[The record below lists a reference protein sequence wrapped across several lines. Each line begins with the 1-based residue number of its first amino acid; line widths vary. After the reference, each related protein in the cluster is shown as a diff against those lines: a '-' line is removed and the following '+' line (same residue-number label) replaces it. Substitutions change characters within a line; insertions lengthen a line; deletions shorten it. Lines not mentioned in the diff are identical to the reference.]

1 LDYSAKVIDMAD
13 EKGAPEQRQPAV
25 PQKGSVEEEI
35 SKLTARKNELIER
48 VKRVSKGLKYK
59 TIELKALEPLAAQAE
74 RENPFILIRKL
85 KKLEFRLST
94 QASTPKTEKLMMK
107 DIIDL
112 ERKIRKVKPLLTAS
126 SRIRRVR
133 EDLKYYEGE
142 MVKVESEL
150 KDLRSRLR
158 ELISRK
164 KEDKAAE
171 RKGIS
176 YDETVEV
183 ADEFVSMEDIAE
195 IEKHD

>member
-1 LDYSAKVIDMAD
+1 MAD
-13 EKGAPEQRQPAV
+13 EKGTTGPRQAAV
-25 PQKGSVEEEI
+25 PQKGSLEDEI

-48 VKRVSKGLKYK
+48 VQRVSKGLKYK

-133 EDLKYYEGE
+133 EDLKYYSDE
-142 MVKVESEL
+142 MVKVEAEL
-150 KDLRSRLR
+150 TDLRARLR
-158 ELISRK
+158 ELIGRK
-164 KEDKAAE
+164 KETRAAE
-171 RKGIS
+171 RKDIS
-176 YDETVEV
+176 YNETVEV
-183 ADEFVSMEDIAE
+183 ADEFVNLEDIAE

>member
-1 LDYSAKVIDMAD
+1 MA
-13 EKGAPEQRQPAV
+13 EENAAAGPKKPEMQI
-25 PQKGSVEEEI
+25 KGSLEEEI
-35 SKLTARKNELIER
+35 SRLTARKNELIER
-48 VKRVSKGLKYK
+48 VQRVSKGLKYK

-133 EDLKYYEGE
+133 EDLKYYTDE
-142 MVKVESEL
+142 MVKVEAEL
-150 KDLRSRLR
+150 TDLRTRLR
-158 ELISRK
+158 ELIGRK
-164 KEDKAAE
+164 KETRAAE
-171 RKGIS
+171 RRDIS
-176 YDETVEV
+176 YNETVEV
-183 ADEFVSMEDIAE
+183 ADEFVSLEDIAE

>member
-1 LDYSAKVIDMAD
+1 MAD
-13 EKGAPEQRQPAV
+13 EKETPEQRQPAI
-25 PQKGSVEEEI
+25 PMKGSVEEEI

-59 TIELKALEPLAAQAE
+59 TIELNALEPLAAQAE

-150 KDLRSRLR
+150 RDLRSRLR

-164 KEDKAAE
+164 KETKAAE

>member
-1 LDYSAKVIDMAD
+1 
-13 EKGAPEQRQPAV
+13 
-25 PQKGSVEEEI
+25 
-35 SKLTARKNELIER
+35 
-48 VKRVSKGLKYK
+48 
-59 TIELKALEPLAAQAE
+59 
-74 RENPFILIRKL
+74 
-85 KKLEFRLST
+85 
-94 QASTPKTEKLMMK
+94 MMK

-142 MVKVESEL
+142 MVKVEAEL
-150 KDLRSRLR
+150 RDLRAKLR
-158 ELISRK
+158 DLIDRK
-164 KEDKAAE
+164 KADKAAE

-183 ADEFVSMEDIAE
+183 ADEFVSLEDIAE